1 MAGPARVRIATAC
14 VHSPVTVITRLIA
27 PWLLAAAA
35 AAAQAAPYVPS
46 SDSTVLER
54 LPERAA
60 DPRARELRALRNR
73 LTADPNDADA
83 AARLARAYFDLVA
96 AEGDPRY
103 IGYAQAALAP
113 WWSAADAPDAVRVAR
128 ALLRQFNHEFDA
140 ATADLRA
147 VTARTPSHGEA
158 WAWLAAIAMVQARY
172 DDARAAC
179 AATAAEASRL
189 IVTACTAAADSLT
202 GRAAPAA
209 GALRQALRDAADA
222 SPAERLWALTRL
234 AEIEERR
241 GEFAAAEA
249 AFREALA
256 LGLTDGYLQAAYAD
270 FLLDRGRAPEVL
282 ALLKDRERSDLL
294 LLRLAL
300 AAKAAGA
307 PELAKWQADLAARFD
322 AARRRGDATHEK
334 EESRFVLALQG
345 DAARALDLAQ
355 RNYAIQREPADARA
369 LLEAAL
375 AAAKPEAAKPA
386 LDWLDRHGVE
396 STVLR
401 ALASRLKGG
410 R

>member
-1 MAGPARVRIATAC
+1 VP
-14 VHSPVTVITRLIA
+14 VITRFIL
-27 PWLLAAAA
+27 PCLLAAA
-35 AAAQAAPYVPS
+35 AAAQAAPFVPS
-46 SDSTVLER
+46 SDSQVLER

-60 DPRARELRALRNR
+60 DPRARELRALRSR
-73 LTADPNDADA
+73 LAANPNDADG

-128 ALLRQFNHEFDA
+128 ALLRQFNHDFDA
-140 ATADLRA
+140 ALADLRA
-147 VTARTPSHGEA
+147 VTARTPGHGEA
-158 WAWLAAIAMVQARY
+158 WAWQAAIAMVQARY
-172 DDARAAC
+172 EDARRAC
-179 AATAAEASRL
+179 AATAEQASPL
-189 IVTACTAAADSLT
+189 IVTACTAAADALT

-209 GALRQALRDAADA
+209 AALRGALAAAADA
-222 SPAERLWALTRL
+222 SLAERLWALTRL

-249 AFREALA
+249 AFREALS

-282 ALLKDRERSDLL
+282 VLLKDRERSDLL

-300 AAKAAGA
+300 AAKTTGA

-334 EESRFVLALQG
+334 EESRFVLAFGG
-345 DAARALDLAQ
+345 DTARALALAQ
-355 RNYAIQREPADARA
+355 RNFAVQREPADARA

-375 AAAKPEAAKPA
+375 ASGQRDAAAPA
-386 LDWLDRHGVE
+386 LEWMDRNGVE
-396 STVLR
+396 SVVLR
-401 ALASRLKGG
+401 ALAARLKGG